1 MDIYNV
7 TNFISIKQN
16 KIAIR
21 TQHTIYKHV
30 NDYYFCCHKSN
41 FSPAIPHEIRK
52 VASKFRSKPEVIFLY
67 FKGLD
72 GLKMCK
78 GNFKHT

>member
-30 NDYYFCCHKSN
+30 NDYYFCCYKSN
-41 FSPAIPHEIRK
+41 FFPAIPHEIRK
-52 VASKFRSKPEVIFLY
+52 VASKFRCKEEYSEKQLFFLY
-67 FKGLD
+67 WL
-72 GLKMCK
+72 LH
-78 GNFKHT
+78 N